1 MEDGKEKYTGLAV
14 LVIDMQFP
22 YFLQLDD
29 EVLFSLLKNQV
40 NVVSHYNRRNVPIL
54 GVETEKQGQT
64 DLSLRKYFRE
74 SPVQK
79 WSRDGF
85 FWTDLEQ
92 RLREKQST
100 DLIMMGLFRSE
111 CVYETAQ
118 SASRLGFNVY
128 TAASLIADYPKIEVE
143 GDPITDDQLKSI
155 CSLSAN
161 NQELFSEVEKRK
173 SRAREEW
180 K

>member
-1 MEDGKEKYTGLAV
+1 MENGKEKYTGLAV

-29 EVLFSLLKNQV
+29 GVLFSLLKNQV
-40 NVVSHYNRRNVPIL
+40 NVVSHYTHRNVPIL
-54 GVETEKQGQT
+54 GIETEEQGQT
-64 DLSLRKYFRE
+64 DLSLRKYFRD

-92 RLREKQST
+92 RLHEKECT
-100 DLIMMGLFRSE
+100 DLIMLGLFRSE
-111 CVYETAQ
+111 CVYATVQ

-128 TAASLIADYPKIEVE
+128 TAASLIADYPAIKLIGSPVS
-143 GDPITDDQLKSI
+143 DDQLRSI
-155 CSLSAN
+155 CSLSADN
-161 NQELFSEVEKRK
+161 KELFSTIEKRK
-173 SRAREEW
+173 NTNIVID